1 MKDAEHLA
9 IWSYLLMKAIFEPR
23 DIIFNSNRVT
33 LNPGQFS
40 TGRKVISSEL
50 VISESKVQR
59 ILKAFES
66 EQQIEQVT
74 DFKCRIITIVNWEK
88 YQSSEQ
94 VFEQQVNS
102 SRTGSEQVVNTKEE
116 YKNVKNVKIKEIK
129 RERFTPPQL
138 LEVIEYMTER
148 NAYKPEEEAESF
160 MDHYESNGW
169 KVGGK
174 SPMKSWKASVRNWLK
189 PKNFKQQNDGLPFG

>member
-1 MKDAEHLA
+1 MQQIGWLKLHRRTLENPIIMKDAEHLA
-9 IWSYLLMKAIFEPR
+9 IWSYLLMKATHEQR

-148 NAYKPEEEAESF
+148 NAYKPEEETIHF
-160 MDHYESNGW
+160 
-169 KVGGK
+169 
-174 SPMKSWKASVRNWLK
+174 L
-189 PKNFKQQNDGLPFG
+189 

>member
-1 MKDAEHLA
+1 MQQTGWLKLHRRTLENPIIMKDAEHLA
-9 IWSYLLMKAIFEPR
+9 IWSYLLMKATHEQR

-94 VFEQQVNS
+94 VFE
-102 SRTGSEQVVNTKEE
+102 
-116 YKNVKNVKIKEIK
+116 
-129 RERFTPPQL
+129 
-138 LEVIEYMTER
+138 
-148 NAYKPEEEAESF
+148 
-160 MDHYESNGW
+160 H
-169 KVGGK
+169 
-174 SPMKSWKASVRNWLK
+174 
-189 PKNFKQQNDGLPFG
+189 